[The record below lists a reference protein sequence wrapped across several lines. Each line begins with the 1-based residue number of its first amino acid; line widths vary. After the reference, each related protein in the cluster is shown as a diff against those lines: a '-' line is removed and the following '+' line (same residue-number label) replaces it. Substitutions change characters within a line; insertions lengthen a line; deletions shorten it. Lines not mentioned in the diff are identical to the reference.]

1 MPSFSQDIHIE
12 QDIEE
17 RMQEAWDFKP
27 PSLPGQ
33 EFAVMCIV
41 APDGTNQTCPDLAI
55 KLFGCFP
62 TKDAADKYATK
73 LSAECNFFDYFV
85 CSTGDWLKLPPQVA
99 SIDDVH
105 YQETALS
112 NIQHRLVEMREAR
125 AKIMQERIVADRKA
139 RKGGQIEEKKSDD

>member
-12 QDIEE
+12 EDIED
-17 RMQEAWDFKP
+17 RMQMAWDFKP

-41 APDGTNQTCPDLAI
+41 APEGTNQTFPDLAI

-62 TKDAADKYATK
+62 TKEAADKYAAK
-73 LSAECNFFDYFV
+73 LSSECNFFDYFV
-85 CSTGDWLKLPPQVA
+85 ASLGDWLKLPPKVA

-105 YQETALS
+105 YQESALS
-112 NIQHRLVEMREAR
+112 NIQQRLVEMREAR
-125 AKIMQERIVADRKA
+125 AKLMQERIVADRKA
-139 RKGGQIEEKKSDD
+139 RKDQQIEEKKSDA